1 MTYSNDEIWS
11 GQPAAI
17 WAEGYPI
24 GNGRLGGMVL
34 GQPLAERVGLNHDRL
49 WRRYWKYQ
57 DRNLGGLFPAYQQLC
72 LAGRF
77 AEAIALM
84 KDKVIGQGQGI
95 YVNPFVPVGDL
106 GLYPSNAE
114 GVAITDYRRRLD
126 LATGLVDVS
135 YAAGGVTF
143 RREYFASWPA
153 GVLAVR
159 LEASQHGSIAGAYS
173 LYRLPDSECAVT
185 GRAEAGQLILEGRF
199 TEGVAFAAV
208 VRVLKVGGRFTSGQ
222 TPYEQPAGPVAPRHE
237 KFAFG
242 FREFV
247 HPPHPC
253 GMSVG
258 VEGADAVTLLVA
270 MTTDREAAGDLT
282 GHCLARLDAA
292 GEDYQQLR
300 REQVADHQ
308 RLYNRVQLRFTPP
321 ATEPASTPERVEQVR
336 RSGKIGPEVGEQ
348 LFNLGRYLGIAAGR
362 PAASD
367 APFKAPI
374 NLQGLWNEDP
384 RPAWDSDYHLDLNLE
399 MCYWGLGQ
407 ANLAEFG
414 GPLVDWAFSLLSQ
427 AQHAAGDLYGL
438 AGACYGGVNDVENLG
453 NVDDLFLL
461 ATGPNAWLA
470 QSLWQVWEYTRD
482 DALLREKI
490 YPVIR
495 EIGRFYEGLLQQ
507 DAQGRL
513 VTAPSGS
520 PENTP
525 KGYPVQSIL
534 SAMSTFDIELLHE
547 LFGNLVAASGRLGV
561 DADGVSRWTEILQK
575 LPLPTINAEGRLLEW
590 LGQEYVTDD
599 PGHRHR
605 SHLVGVCPGQ
615 RINWET
621 APDYAAAALKALELR
636 HSFGGQGSCT
646 LDVVSDA
653 QIYARLYRPT
663 EALGKLRD
671 LVANHAMGNL
681 LLCLCDWRPESGLRW
696 FGDRRVFQVEASF
709 GAMATVSELLLQ
721 DRGGLLR
728 LLPALPAAWT
738 DGEAKGL
745 RARSGFEVD
754 LRWAGGR
761 LAEARIGSSQGLP
774 CRLRTGG
781 AAGDRM
787 IVTCQG
793 RPVPVTVQDGALT
806 FPTTTGGEYVVCGVL
821 KTTPATE

>member
-1 MTYSNDEIWS
+1 MTYPGDEIWS
-11 GQPAAI
+11 AQPAAI

-49 WRRYWKYQ
+49 WRRYWTYQ
-57 DRNLGGLFPAYQQLC
+57 DRHLGGVFPAYQQLC

-77 AEAIALM
+77 DEAIALM

-106 GLYPSNAE
+106 GLYPAHAE
-114 GVAITDYRRRLD
+114 NVAITNYRRRLD
-126 LATGLVDVS
+126 LATGVVEVS
-135 YAAGGVTF
+135 YAAGGVAF
-143 RREYFASWPA
+143 RREYVASWPA
-153 GVLAVR
+153 GVMAVR
-159 LEASQHGSIAGAYS
+159 LEADRAGSIAGAYS

-185 GRAEAGQLILEGRF
+185 GRAEAGQLIMEGRF

-208 VRVLKVGGRFTSGQ
+208 VRVLKSGGRFIPGQ
-222 TPYEQPAGPVAPRHE
+222 TPYVQPPGPVAPKHE

-247 HPPHPC
+247 HPPQPC
-253 GMSVG
+253 GISLG

-270 MTTDREAAGDLT
+270 MTTDREAAGDLV

-292 GEDYQQLR
+292 GDDYQRLKREHVDDHRRVYSRVHLR
-300 REQVADHQ
+300 LA
-308 RLYNRVQLRFTPP
+308 P
-321 ATEPASTPERVEQVR
+321 APAEPVPTPELVERVR
-336 RSGKIGPEVGEQ
+336 RTGVAGPEVFERV
-348 LFNLGRYLGIAAGR
+348 FNLGRYLGIAAGR
-362 PAASD
+362 PAPSG
-367 APFKAPI
+367 APPKAPI

-384 RPAWDSDYHLDLNLE
+384 RPAWDCDYHLDLNVQ
-399 MCYWGLGQ
+399 MCYWGLGLV
-407 ANLAEFG
+407 NLGELG
-414 GPLVDWAFSLLSQ
+414 GPLADWAFSLLPQ
-427 AQHAAGDLYGL
+427 ARHAATDLYGL

-453 NVDDLFLL
+453 NLDDLFLL
-461 ATGPNAWLA
+461 ATGTNAWLA
-470 QSLWQVWEYTRD
+470 QSLWQVWEYTGD
-482 DALLREKI
+482 EALLRAKI

-495 EIGRFYEGLLQQ
+495 EIGRFYEGLLRE
-507 DAQGRL
+507 DAKGRL

-525 KGYPVQSIL
+525 KGYPVQSVL
-534 SAMSTFDIELLHE
+534 SVMSTFDIELLHD
-547 LFGNLVAASGRLGV
+547 LFGNLITASGCLGV
-561 DADGVSRWTEILQK
+561 DGDCVPRWTEILRK

-590 LGQEYVTDD
+590 LEQDYVTDD

-621 APDYAAAALKALELR
+621 TPEYAAAALNALALR
-636 HSFGGQGSCT
+636 HSFGGKGSCT

-653 QIYARLYRPT
+653 QIYARLYRPA
-663 EALGKLRD
+663 EALDKLRD

-696 FGDRRVFQVEASF
+696 FGDRRVFQVEACF
-709 GAMATVSELLLQ
+709 GAMAAVTDLLLQ

-728 LLPALPAAWT
+728 LLPALPAAWA
-738 DGEAKGL
+738 DGSIKGL
-745 RARSGFEVD
+745 RARGGFEVD

-761 LAEARIGSSQGLP
+761 LAEARIVSLRGLP
-774 CRLRTGG
+774 CRIKAGG
-781 AAGDRM
+781 AAGNRM
-787 IVTCQG
+787 VVTRQG
-793 RPVPVTVQDGALT
+793 QPVPMTAQDGT
-806 FPTTTGGEYVVCGVL
+806 VSFTTTTDGEYVLRVS
-821 KTTPATE
+821 